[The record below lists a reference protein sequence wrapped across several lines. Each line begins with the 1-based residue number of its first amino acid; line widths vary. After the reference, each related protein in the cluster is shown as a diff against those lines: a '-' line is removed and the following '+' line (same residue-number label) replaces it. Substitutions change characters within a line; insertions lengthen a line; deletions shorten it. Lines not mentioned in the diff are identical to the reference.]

1 MTRRLFLS
9 MVAAAGVPSGPVV
22 IPVHLVLDGKAKP
35 WCSQNENF
43 WSRIWP
49 EAVRDFA
56 RCGIILEQTQTTGE
70 VGKPSGRQPVI
81 TGLER
86 GVLNLVVTD
95 QVPMI
100 WDHGLAL
107 GGVTTRYRG
116 HHMCMVSVNWAHG
129 HQLPLLSVNTVV
141 HELLHALLHDIFEN
155 RPRGMM
161 GHAREFRV
169 DAYATRMWLFSDG
182 AAVRETA
189 RAYRKR
195 LVGEFLG

>member
-1 MTRRLFLS
+1 
-9 MVAAAGVPSGPVV
+9 
-22 IPVHLVLDGKAKP
+22 
-35 WCSQNENF
+35 
-43 WSRIWP
+43 
-49 EAVRDFA
+49 
-56 RCGIILEQTQTTGE
+56 
-70 VGKPSGRQPVI
+70 
-81 TGLER
+81 
-86 GVLNLVVTD
+86 
-95 QVPMI
+95 MI

-116 HHMCMVSVNWAHG
+116 HHLCMVSVNWAHG